1 MNAYLSI
8 GSNMGDRSYY
18 LNRAL
23 ALLQT
28 VDVTVQRVSSV
39 YVTEPWGG
47 VEQENFWN
55 IAVRVE
61 TVLMPLELLHL
72 CQQIE
77 QELGRKRLL
86 HWGPRTIDIDIL
98 LCDNVTIQTAE
109 LTLPHPH
116 LEERAFVLTPLREI
130 EPSLILPSGRSIRE
144 VAGEGKVWPLS
155 ANQKA

>member
-1 MNAYLSI
+1 MNAYLSL
-8 GSNMGDRSYY
+8 GSNMGDRGYY
-18 LNRAL
+18 LDQAL
-23 ALLQT
+23 AFLRAAG
-28 VDVTVQRVSSV
+28 VTVQQVSSV
-39 YVTEPWGG
+39 YATEPWGG
-47 VEQENFWN
+47 VEQEDFWN

-77 QELGRKRLL
+77 QELGRMRLL

-98 LCDNVTIQTAE
+98 LCDNVAIQTTE

-130 EPSLILPSGRSIRE
+130 SPSLVLPSGRSIQE
-144 VAGEGKVWPLS
+144 VTGDGKVWPLP
-155 ANQKA
+155 NQKM